1 MRSFVVAIALISCAA
16 DSFGSFSGSY
26 DSYVD
31 AGSFTG
37 AEPPAAVEIVPVVVA
52 PEGANLVGEGG
63 GPCGDAYSQGKS
75 EPPFAGFTTC
85 QVAALQGMCAD
96 EANGPAMTNA
106 CRMSC
111 GLCAA
116 DAVIQQPQAC
126 DYILHIESKD
136 WGEEISWVLDPES
149 EWAPQGNLIGHNGD
163 GSAEGTYGNNQGY
176 DIPLK
181 LFPGFHTFIGM
192 DAYGDGWN
200 GGTYSIAQNFG
211 AGNVVVPVTAFGPSS
226 PAEGQLGGPPAFPGG
241 QLGRTSLYTFETT
254 GCSNLAIAAEA
265 APPVALVNEA
275 KEEPTLEGATA
286 GAPTAPCGG
295 AGGPTTVQL
304 TVHVENWSSDITW
317 NVDGSTADGMHDGPL
332 NYNQH
337 DYVYSLTLDEGAH
350 ILNMNDQMGDTW
362 NVMGGSAIQGS
373 ATTTKMDGTVFVPPT
388 LMANGV
394 NSMPIPFALAGAT
407 PCPIDTPALGGVA
420 AILPAC
426 LPTGCAGAND
436 VTENTL
442 GAKCHFIG
450 GFTLEED
457 CFATCNFGADGDAGG
472 LQSACDALNS
482 VDMAVA
488 TPETL
493 AVLSDSINSGSY
505 TTIST
510 TAAVISE

>member
-1 MRSFVVAIALISCAA
+1 MAHR
-16 DSFGSFSGSY
+16 
-26 DSYVD
+26 
-31 AGSFTG
+31 THR
-37 AEPPAAVEIVPVVVA
+37 
-52 PEGANLVGEGG
+52 
-63 GPCGDAYSQGKS
+63 
-75 EPPFAGFTTC
+75 T
-85 QVAALQGMCAD
+85 
-96 EANGPAMTNA
+96 
-106 CRMSC
+106 
-111 GLCAA
+111 
-116 DAVIQQPQAC
+116 
-126 DYILHIESKD
+126 
-136 WGEEISWVLDPES
+136 
-149 EWAPQGNLIGHNGD
+149 GD

-254 GCSNLAIAAEA
+254 GCSNLAIAAES

-295 AGGPTTVQL
+295 AGGPTTAQL

-350 ILNMNDQMGDTW
+350 ILNMNDEMGDTW
-362 NVMGGSAIQGS
+362 NVMDGSTIQGS
-373 ATTTKMDGTVFVPPT
+373 ATITKMDGTVLVPPT

-420 AILPAC
+420 TILPAC
-426 LPTGCAGAND
+426 MTGCAGAND

-510 TAAVISE
+510 TAAVISEGSFASIDELNAAIDTANVGGTGSEVELELTPEPSQAPTAGGSGSGSEVELEETPVASGSGSGSGSDYTAPTFDDDWFFTPDDALLMSSKSTAVSSQTTSKSAVSVVSTAALSLSSAAVALSLSSAAALMRPWKVPLLRTVLH